1 MADTVVPF
9 PGAQRLYRRSCRDT
23 HSTSPSADASPLQ
36 KLLVHAVDGLPQPG
50 QGSGAVVLIL
60 PSSGSTG
67 LPKGVMLTHDNVLA
81 ALELG

>member
-1 MADTVVPF
+1 M
-9 PGAQRLYRRSCRDT
+9 
-23 HSTSPSADASPLQ
+23 
-36 KLLVHAVDGLPQPG
+36 HAVDGLPQPG
-50 QGSGAVVLIL
+50 QGSGAVALIL